1 VLEHQRL
8 YNQRRLV
15 ALAYDGPFGPSYS
28 LHYIFTCTKLMMNDD
43 DDDDDDDDADGIMC
57 KLSCLQ

>member
-1 VLEHQRL
+1 M